1 MTTIGNLMASGVPAQ
16 EAQYSVAG
24 KWIQNL
30 AATGTSSQATALQV
44 PGDATVFSTVAL
56 NAGAKLPLANPAG
69 MVGLSG
75 DIYAIVNAGANPL
88 LVYPP
93 LGGNFVTLAA
103 NLSVSVPVGKTAD
116 FYCLGA
122 NVWAASVGT

>member
-24 KWIQNL
+24 KWVLNL
-30 AATGTSSQATALQV
+30 TATGTSSQAAALQV
-44 PGDATVFSTVAL
+44 PGDACVFSTVAL
-56 NAGAKLPLANPAG
+56 NAGAKLPPANASG
-69 MVGLSG
+69 MVALAG
-75 DIYAIVNAGANPL
+75 DIYTVVNGGANPL

-93 LGGNFVTLAA
+93 LGGNFITVAVNT
-103 NLSVSVPVGKTAD
+103 SVSVPVGKTAD

-122 NVWAASVGT
+122 NVWAPSVGG